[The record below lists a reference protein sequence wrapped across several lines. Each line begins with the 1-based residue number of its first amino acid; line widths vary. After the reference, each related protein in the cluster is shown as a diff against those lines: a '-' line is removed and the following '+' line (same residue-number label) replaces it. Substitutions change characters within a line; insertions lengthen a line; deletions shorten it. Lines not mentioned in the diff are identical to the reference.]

1 MLIQRDGEIQHLTVG
16 EHSKYKNVVFSGGE
30 KIELTNDKKLP
41 FKIMKG
47 DNAPQLY
54 VDLFAMNFGYKE
66 RLKKR
71 DSTGWTKI
79 YYGCSRSVRDE
90 ILFLSEDAI
99 IEMFSRDNCHHQTC
113 QYWSNPT
120 GLTDRRYAFNC
131 ILARYRTM
139 NHIGLKEGFT
149 LEEVGRIY
157 ACTRERIRQIE
168 EKALRRM
175 RHKSRIDRFKIF
187 KEKVLNYNDYTYGKF
202 QTS

>member
-1 MLIQRDGEIQHLTVG
+1 MLIQKNGEVQHLTVG
-16 EHSKYKNVVFSGGE
+16 EHAKYKNVVFSDDV

-41 FKIMKG
+41 FRLMEG
-47 DNAPQLY
+47 DCPGIVY
-54 VDLFAMNFGYKE
+54 IDLFALNFGYKE

-79 YYGCSRSVRDE
+79 YYGCSRAVRDE
-90 ILFLSEDAI
+90 ILFLREEEI
-99 IEMFSRDNCHHQTC
+99 IEVFSTQNCHQQAC

>member
-1 MLIQRDGEIQHLTVG
+1 MLIYKNGELQHLTVG
-16 EHSKYKNVVFSGGE
+16 EHSKYKNVVYSNDK

-41 FKIMKG
+41 FRVIDG
-47 DNAPQLY
+47 DNPAMLY
-54 VDLFAMNFGYKE
+54 IDLFALNFGYKE

-90 ILFLSEDAI
+90 ILFLSEDEI
-99 IEMFSRDNCHHQTC
+99 IEMFSTDNCHHQSC

-139 NHIGLKEGFT
+139 SHIGLKEGFT

>member
-1 MLIQRDGEIQHLTVG
+1 MLVHKNGKTQHLTVG
-16 EHSKYKNVVFSGGE
+16 EHAKYKNIVFLDTS

-41 FKIMKG
+41 FRVSEG
-47 DNAPQLY
+47 DSPDTMY
-54 VDLFAMNFGYKE
+54 IDLFALNFGYKE

-79 YYGCSRSVRDE
+79 YYGCSRAVRDE
-90 ILFLSEDAI
+90 ILLLSEDEI
-99 IEMFSRDNCHHQTC
+99 IEMFSTDNCHHQSC

-202 QTS
+202 QTA

>member
-16 EHSKYKNVVFSGGE
+16 EHSKYKNVVFSGGD

-41 FKIMKG
+41 FKILKG
-47 DNAPQLY
+47 DNASQLY

-99 IEMFSRDNCHHQTC
+99 IDMFSRNNCHHQTC

>member
-1 MLIQRDGEIQHLTVG
+1 MLILKNGEVQHLTVG
-16 EHSKYKNVVFSGGE
+16 EHTKYKNVVFSDDI

-41 FKIMKG
+41 FRLMEG
-47 DNAPQLY
+47 DNPGLTY
-54 VDLFAMNFGYKE
+54 IDLFALNFGYKE

-90 ILFLSEDAI
+90 ILFLREEEI
-99 IEMFSRDNCHHQTC
+99 IEVFSTQNCHQQAC

>member
-1 MLIQRDGEIQHLTVG
+1 MLVEKNGRMQHLTVG
-16 EHSKYKNVVFSGGE
+16 EHSKYKNVVFSSDF

-41 FKIMKG
+41 FKVFDG
-47 DNAPQLY
+47 DSPGNMY

-79 YYGCSRSVRDE
+79 SYGCSRSVRDE

-99 IEMFSRDNCHHQTC
+99 IDMFSRDNCHHQAC

-202 QTS
+202 QTA

>member
-1 MLIQRDGEIQHLTVG
+1 MHIHKNGDIEFLTVG
-16 EHSKYKNVVFSGGE
+16 EHSKYKNVVYSNE
-30 KIELTNDKKLP
+30 VKIELTNDKKLP
-41 FKIMKG
+41 FRITKG
-47 DNAPQLY
+47 ENPPFIYL
-54 VDLFAMNFGYKE
+54 DLFAMNFGYKE

-90 ILFLSEDAI
+90 ILFLGEDEI
-99 IEMFSRDNCHHQTC
+99 IEMFSKDNCHHQSC

-175 RHKSRIDRFKIF
+175 RHKSRSYLKLAINAIHYITQHTR
-187 KEKVLNYNDYTYGKF
+187 
-202 QTS
+202 

>member
-1 MLIQRDGEIQHLTVG
+1 MLIERNGRAQHLTVG
-16 EHSKYKNVVFSGGE
+16 EHTKYKNIVYSNEF

-41 FKIMKG
+41 FKFTEG
-47 DNAPQLY
+47 DDPRVMY
-54 VDLFAMNFGYKE
+54 IDLFALNFGYKE

-79 YYGCSRSVRDE
+79 YYGCSRAVRDE
-90 ILFLSEDAI
+90 ILYLSEEEI

-202 QTS
+202 QTA